1 MKQIIIFLLLII
13 VILIGYGKY
22 NQYKR
27 YNSPKV
33 NYTSSKTVDL
43 EYYNQDIVLKYYE
56 SVEELNSYVMLQ
68 WSANNID
75 VRTPEDDDNKTKIAV
90 KTYAKKL
97 AVLKYYEDILS
108 KSSELKSKGLT
119 SEEIKFLTKNGID
132 LKTYNKN
139 LYKNKLITLFKNTPQ
154 IKFGSKHPIVFEI
167 QKILIKK
174 GYKLEL
180 DGVYKKETFNIIK
193 NFETKNN
200 FLSDGVLD
208 LLTLE
213 ALLK

>member
-43 EYYNQDIVLKYYE
+43 EHYNQDIVLKYYE

-97 AVLKYYEDILS
+97 AVVKYYEDILS

-119 SEEIKFLTKNGID
+119 NIEIEFLDKNGID

-154 IKFGSKHPIVFEI
+154 IKFGSKHPIVYEI

-180 DGVYKKETFNIIK
+180 DGVYKKVTFNIIK

>member
-1 MKQIIIFLLLII
+1 MLLII
-13 VILIGYGKY
+13 TFFIGFGKY

-27 YNSPKV
+27 YNSPEV
-33 NYTSSKTVDL
+33 NYTSTKTIDL
-43 EYYNQDIVLKYYE
+43 EYYNQEIVLKYYQA
-56 SVEELNSYVMLQ
+56 VEELNSFVMLQ

-75 VRTPEDDDNKTKIAV
+75 VRTPEDDDNETKIAV
-90 KTYAKKL
+90 DTYAKKL
-97 AVLKYYEDILS
+97 ATVKYYEDILS

-119 SEEIKFLTKNGID
+119 SKEIEFLTKNRVD

-139 LYKNKLITLFKNTPQ
+139 LYTNKLITLFKNTPQ

-167 QKILIKK
+167 QKILADK
-174 GYKLEL
+174 GYELEI
-180 DGVYKKETFNIIK
+180 DGLYKKETFNAIK
-193 NFETKNN
+193 SFETKNN
-200 FLSDGVLD
+200 LLSDGVLD